1 MYQDLQN
8 IFNFSLSISQ
18 ILFNTSVALL
28 CGLLISQFYKW
39 TYRGPNYSSTF
50 VNSMIIL
57 SMITAVVIMVI
68 GNNLARAF
76 GLVGAMSIIRF
87 RTAVKDTQ
95 DIVFLFFA
103 LAVGLAAGVGLHS
116 LALIGTLFISS
127 VVWVLYRLDYANPR
141 KKDFLLQFMLQ
152 SADKEAVPY
161 LAVFK
166 EYCKSYRL
174 INVKSYEDGQ
184 ILELSFYI
192 NLKDKGKTDSFVK
205 ALDQLTEI
213 SQVNLFFDEW
223 QF

>member
-28 CGLLISQFYKW
+28 CGLLISVFYKW

-50 VNSMIIL
+50 VNSLIIL

-116 LALIGTLFISS
+116 LALIGTLFIST
-127 VVWVLYRLDYANPR
+127 VIWVLYQLDYANPR

-152 SADKEAVPY
+152 SEDEEAVPY
-161 LAVFK
+161 LTVFK
-166 EYCKSYRL
+166 DYCKSYKL

-205 ALDQLTEI
+205 ALDELGEI
-213 SQVNLFFDEW
+213 SQVNLFFDEL

>member
-28 CGLLISQFYKW
+28 CGLLISLFYKW

-127 VVWVLYRLDYANPR
+127 VIWVLYRLDYANPR

-161 LAVFK
+161 LTVFK
-166 EYCKSYRL
+166 DYCKSYRL

-192 NLKDKGKTDSFVK
+192 NLKDKEKTDSFVK
-205 ALDQLTEI
+205 ALDQLNEI

>member
-18 ILFNTSVALL
+18 ILFNTFVALL
-28 CGLLISQFYKW
+28 CGLIISVFYKW

-50 VNSMIIL
+50 VNSLIIL

-116 LALIGTLFISS
+116 LALIGTLFINS
-127 VVWVLYRLDYANPR
+127 VIWILYQLDYANPR

-152 SADKEAVPY
+152 SEDKEAVPY
-161 LAVFK
+161 LQVFK
-166 EYCKSYRL
+166 DYCKSYRL

-205 ALDQLTEI
+205 ALDQLSEI
-213 SQVNLFFDEW
+213 SQVSLFFDEL

>member
-28 CGLLISQFYKW
+28 CGLLISLFYKW
-39 TYRGPNYSSTF
+39 TYRGTNYSSTF

-127 VVWVLYRLDYANPR
+127 VIWVLYRLDYANPR

-161 LAVFK
+161 LTVFK
-166 EYCKSYRL
+166 DYCKSYRL

-192 NLKDKGKTDSFVK
+192 NLKDKEKTDSFVK
-205 ALDQLTEI
+205 ALDQLNEI